1 MAHNQTATQV
11 ILPTNKQKRFAYD
24 ISNLL
29 GYPLPKN
36 TLGEYA
42 KFIAN
47 HTEEYYVKRGIVL
60 SELNRQNKEKS
71 KIQEYVPDTNGK
83 FVLQEVSSR
92 LRLQNVK
99 PRMSSTA
106 LSSIEAITDFI
117 KKQQKSV
124 DCEQLLV
131 INLDSKKLPINLCQI
146 ASGSL
151 DAIISSRQEIFKTAI
166 LSNANS
172 IIVYHSTPTSDVMPT
187 WFDNALAASIKASG
201 ELLGIYLENY
211 IIVSMNESYT
221 C

>member
-1 MAHNQTATQV
+1 M
-11 ILPTNKQKRFAYD
+11 
-24 ISNLL
+24 SN
-29 GYPLPKN
+29 
-36 TLGEYA
+36 
-42 KFIAN
+42 
-47 HTEEYYVKRGIVL
+47 
-60 SELNRQNKEKS
+60 
-71 KIQEYVPDTNGK
+71 
-83 FVLQEVSSR
+83 
-92 LRLQNVK
+92 
-99 PRMSSTA
+99 TA

-131 INLDSKKLPINLCQI
+131 INLDSKKRPINLCQI

-201 ELLGIYLENY
+201 ELLGIPLENY

>member
-1 MAHNQTATQV
+1 M
-11 ILPTNKQKRFAYD
+11 
-24 ISNLL
+24 SN
-29 GYPLPKN
+29 
-36 TLGEYA
+36 
-42 KFIAN
+42 
-47 HTEEYYVKRGIVL
+47 
-60 SELNRQNKEKS
+60 
-71 KIQEYVPDTNGK
+71 
-83 FVLQEVSSR
+83 
-92 LRLQNVK
+92 
-99 PRMSSTA
+99 TA

-131 INLDSKKLPINLCQI
+131 INLDSKKRPINLCQI

-172 IIVYHSTPTSDVMPT
+172 IIVYHSTPTLDVMPT

-201 ELLGIYLENY
+201 ELLGIPLENY